1 MMAGCLVV
9 MVGSWEGA
17 GSWEHGARGG
27 MSVLQTLDTCCY
39 MEITYSYKVPD
50 VLE

>member
-9 MVGSWEGA
+9 MVGSWQGA

-27 MSVLQTLDTCCY
+27 MSVLQTLDTCCLHGDKRY
-39 MEITYSYKVPD
+39 ILIKYQMY
-50 VLE
+50 